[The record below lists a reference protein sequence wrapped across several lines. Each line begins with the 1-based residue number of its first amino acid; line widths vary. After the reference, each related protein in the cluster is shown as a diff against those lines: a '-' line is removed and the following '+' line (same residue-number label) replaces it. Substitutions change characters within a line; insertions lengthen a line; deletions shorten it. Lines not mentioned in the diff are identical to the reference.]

1 MRGRTV
7 RLRLCVLS
15 VLAGEDA
22 MSLRTGLMAVGAV
35 YCLAALIRILEGM

>member
-7 RLRLCVLS
+7 RLRLCVLP
-15 VLAGEDA
+15 VLAGEIT